1 MHKRQSPHGDADH
14 ANEVDN
20 ILNDIDIKCLNINS
34 GDINYL
40 EENALNRIKSDDLDG
55 IDQFIQSLLVFVNQQ
70 IDVED
75 FKKLIEAGA
84 IEVATQDPGKPA
96 DVKLLTSQLL
106 HSETKIVTDDI
117 YNNVLTICGIP
128 RLNDKPSGGDTGQ
141 ARLLGEG
148 WTMADERAKQDEL
161 SFKKSE
167 RQFLKLILNIC
178 KHENQIKNLKI
189 SDIDI
194 KFTRNKSDNLLVKTQ
209 GLMNMKQAQVT
220 PEVAFTICGLFSD
233 PNDVYAKSKNFF
245 GEDFWKSENPIQN
258 ANTNINEEDNKNSK
272 KENQSIKDNQV
283 SGEKTNH
290 TNNENDSEK
299 TEV

>member
-1 MHKRQSPHGDADH
+1 MKLPPASLVVQNLPQIGIDDEKEQQVEAYPLLIKGHRIVEYP
-14 ANEVDN
+14 
-20 ILNDIDIKCLNINS
+20 LNTARLGLIELVMS
-34 GDINYL
+34 GL
-40 EENALNRIKSDDLDG
+40 NALNRIKSDDLDG
-55 IDQFIQSLLVFVNQQ
+55 IDQFIQSLLVFINQEV
-70 IDVED
+70 DLET
-75 FKKLIEAGA
+75 FKTLVEAGA
-84 IEVATQDPGKPA
+84 IQVSSDNPQKPA

-233 PNDVYAKSKNFF
+233 
-245 GEDFWKSENPIQN
+245 G
-258 ANTNINEEDNKNSK
+258 
-272 KENQSIKDNQV
+272 
-283 SGEKTNH
+283 
-290 TNNENDSEK
+290 
-299 TEV
+299 

>member
-1 MHKRQSPHGDADH
+1 MCYNVPLYFER
-14 ANEVDN
+14 
-20 ILNDIDIKCLNINS
+20 
-34 GDINYL
+34 
-40 EENALNRIKSDDLDG
+40 
-55 IDQFIQSLLVFVNQQ
+55 
-70 IDVED
+70 
-75 FKKLIEAGA
+75 KK
-84 IEVATQDPGKPA
+84 
-96 DVKLLTSQLL
+96 
-106 HSETKIVTDDI
+106 
-117 YNNVLTICGIP
+117 
-128 RLNDKPSGGDTGQ
+128 
-141 ARLLGEG
+141 
-148 WTMADERAKQDEL
+148 
-161 SFKKSE
+161 
-167 RQFLKLILNIC
+167 
-178 KHENQIKNLKI
+178 IKNLKI

-233 PNDVYAKSKNFF
+233 PNDVYAKSKKFF